1 MRCHEFEKPMAVAIL
16 PQKLHGR
23 QNVVVLCHALPR
35 RLRRQRLIRTPVS
48 SSDVALQM
56 HQRGMVDRAWHHYGN
71 EVADGELKDARTR
84 RGHDVGLPERL
95 FLQKVVGVGVVHAR
109 ATVFQQLLGSGD
121 EGRLAKVSPCL
132 EFRPLPPSVSI

>member
-23 QNVVVLCHALPR
+23 QNVVVLCHA
-35 RLRRQRLIRTPVS
+35 
-48 SSDVALQM
+48 
-56 HQRGMVDRAWHHYGN
+56 HYGN